1 MRRLKKVSLNIGVFV
16 LVAALVYFVGR
27 TLIGAWPIWSS
38 MMNGG
43 MMGNGMMGNGMMG
56 GSGWLG
62 ALLMLLFWG
71 GLVAL
76 VAWLLV
82 SLFSRGSRGRSQDEP
97 GGPPDTAE
105 ATLRERFARG
115 EISAEE
121 YEETLK
127 LLRSRPPGSVSG
139 DAIASNTEAPISGE
153 RREELPVEDE
163 AEPSNNGVRVRKDA

>member
-27 TLIGAWPIWSS
+27 TLIGAWPMWSS
-38 MMNGG
+38 MMNG
-43 MMGNGMMGNGMMG
+43 GMMGNGMMG

-82 SLFSRGSRGRSQDEP
+82 SLFSRGSRGRSKDEP

-139 DAIASNTEAPISGE
+139 DAIASNTEAHTEALISGE